1 MSLGTLEP
9 GQYTYSLQLKSGS
22 ISTSFIADYLGTQF
36 YASTSSITS
45 GSKTVD
51 ISFQLSQRAYGV
63 GLVVIQ
69 APGDG
74 NISLSYSAANTGNVT
89 SSSSRGMKL
98 GFDVDIIVLLSLMCL
113 AVTL

>member
-1 MSLGTLEP
+1 M
-9 GQYTYSLQLKSGS
+9 
-22 ISTSFIADYLGTQF
+22 
-36 YASTSSITS
+36 
-45 GSKTVD
+45 
-51 ISFQLSQRAYGV
+51 